1 MRRGVGPELVEN
13 MSSSSWRPPPL
24 VQHTPPHDVPLH
36 NRIDAA
42 AREALHGDAEAQSLD
57 NK

>member
-1 MRRGVGPELVEN
+1 MRRAVGPELVEN

-36 NRIDAA
+36 NQIDAA
-42 AREALHGDAEAQSLD
+42 ARETLLGDAEAQSP
-57 NK
+57 